1 MATAPLNLAEQ
12 LNLTL
17 AMVPAGKVVSY
28 KQLADWLGK
37 PKGARLIGRM
47 LAQARSPYWYRVLR
61 ASGEL
66 AFPKG
71 SASYLRQADLLR
83 AEGVIISNG
92 KVSTAHFWQPEL
104 D

>member
-1 MATAPLNLAEQ
+1 MDAVQPSLAEQ

-17 AMVPAGKVVSY
+17 ALVPTGKVVSY
-28 KQLADWLGK
+28 KQLALWLGK
-37 PKGARLIGRM
+37 PRGARLIGRTM
-47 LAQARSPYWYRVLR
+47 AQARSPYWYRVLR

-66 AFPKG
+66 AFAEG

-83 AEGVIISNG
+83 AEGVLVNNG
-92 KVSTAHFWQPEL
+92 KVDKGYFWQPEL